1 MVSIFKKFLLNLE
14 KINQKKIIN
23 EPKSKCPIWQYN
35 SNLELVFNDFN
46 RHWLYFCL
54 VWCRL
59 LHQSSR
65 LVAWSGRE
73 KLWSF
78 FALKKLPHNQDKK
91 MCICKLAM
99 AERFD
104 ERLN

>member
-14 KINQKKIIN
+14 KINTKKIIN

-35 SNLELVFNDFN
+35 SVGVQSPLALFLFGVVS
-46 RHWLYFCL
+46 C
-54 VWCRL
+54 
-59 LHQSSR
+59 HQSSP

-73 KLWSF
+73 KFWSF
-78 FALKKLPHNQDKK
+78 FPLNKLPHNQDKK